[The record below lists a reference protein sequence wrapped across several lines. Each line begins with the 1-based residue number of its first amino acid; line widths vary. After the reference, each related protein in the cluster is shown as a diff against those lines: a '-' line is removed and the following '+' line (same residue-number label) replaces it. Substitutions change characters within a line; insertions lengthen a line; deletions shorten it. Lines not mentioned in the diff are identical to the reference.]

1 VCLVRCI
8 HSSLPLHV
16 ILCESV
22 AGLERRCKRKDLMG
36 RIKKSIPPN
45 HVAVAVFHLC
55 ALA

>member
-1 VCLVRCI
+1 MRCI